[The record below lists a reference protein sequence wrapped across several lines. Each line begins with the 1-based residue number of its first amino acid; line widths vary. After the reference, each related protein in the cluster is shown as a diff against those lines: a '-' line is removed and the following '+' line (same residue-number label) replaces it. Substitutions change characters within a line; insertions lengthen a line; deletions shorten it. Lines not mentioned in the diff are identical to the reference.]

1 MNKELKRVSIVVLLM
16 FVALFGSSSVIQVV
30 EADALRADSRN
41 TRTTLD
47 SFSAQRGPILVDGV
61 PIAESTPVDDDFSFL
76 RQYSNGPL
84 YAPVTGYF
92 TLGQGS
98 TGIERA
104 LNDYLSG
111 TSNSQFFDQINSI
124 FTGQDPKGDAVELT
138 IDPNL
143 QQVAYDAL
151 GNNSGSVVALDP
163 KTGAILAMVS
173 KASFDPNLLAVHD
186 TDQVLTAYDTLINDP
201 AEPLANRAIAGD
213 LYTPGSVFKLVV
225 AAAAIDSGRYT
236 SESEFP
242 NPSSLTLPQS
252 SSVIT
257 NSEGGTCTG
266 TETVTIA
273 TALRL
278 SCNIP
283 FAELG
288 LELGYDTIS
297 AKAKEFGF
305 ESILEIPMSA
315 TPSVYPQTDS
325 DAQLML
331 SSFGQASVRVTPLQI
346 AMVSAAIA
354 NDGMLMQPTL
364 IESILAPDLTVREEL
379 QPSVYNTP
387 MTSETAETMTQMM
400 VAAVSN
406 GGGGNARISGVNVA
420 GKTGTA
426 ENGDGAPFTLWF
438 TGFAPA
444 EDPQVVVAVVVEN
457 GGGLG
462 QSGFGNSVAAP
473 IAKKVLEAV
482 LNK

>member
-1 MNKELKRVSIVVLLM
+1 VNKELKRVSIVVLLM

-30 EADALRADSRN
+30 EADSLSADPRN
-41 TRTTLD
+41 QRTILD

-84 YAPVTGYF
+84 YAPITGYF
-92 TLGQGS
+92 TLNQGT
-98 TGIERA
+98 TGIESA

-111 TSNSQFFDQINSI
+111 TSNAQFFDQINAI

-138 IDPNL
+138 IDANL
-143 QQVAYDAL
+143 QQVAWDAL
-151 GNNSGSVVALDP
+151 GANSGSVVALNP
-163 KTGAILAMVS
+163 KTGAIMAMVS
-173 KASFDPNLLAVHD
+173 KGSFDPNALAVHD
-186 TDQVLTAYDTLINDP
+186 NNQVLEAYNTLINDP
-201 AEPLANRAIAGD
+201 ADPLANRAIAGD

-225 AAAAIDSGRYT
+225 AAAAIDSGQFT
-236 SESEFP
+236 AESEFP
-242 NPSSLTLPQS
+242 NPGTLTLPGS

-257 NSEGGTCTG
+257 NSEGGSCG
-266 TETVTIA
+266 GGATVTLA

-288 LELGYDTIS
+288 LAVGYDAIS

-305 ESILEIPMSA
+305 DSSIDVPMST
-315 TPSVYPQTDS
+315 TPSVYPQTES
-325 DAQLML
+325 DAQQML

-364 IESILAPDLTVREEL
+364 VESILAPDLTVREEL

-387 MTSETAETMTQMM
+387 MTSETAETVTQMM
-400 VAAVSN
+400 ISAVSN
-406 GGGGNARISGVNVA
+406 GVGGNARISGVNVA

-426 ENGDGAPFTLWF
+426 ENGDGEPYTLWF

-462 QSGFGNSVAAP
+462 RSGFGNSVAAP

>member
-1 MNKELKRVSIVVLLM
+1 VNKELKRVSIVVLLM
-16 FVALFGSSSVIQVV
+16 FIALFGSSSVIQVV
-30 EADALRADSRN
+30 EADSLGADTRN
-41 TRTTLD
+41 VRTLYD
-47 SFSAQRGPILVDGV
+47 SFSAQRGPILIDGV
-61 PIAESTPVDDDFSFL
+61 PIAESTPVDDNFRYL
-76 RQYSNGPL
+76 RVYSNGPL

-92 TLGQGS
+92 TLNQGT
-98 TGIERA
+98 TGVEGA

-111 TSNSQFFDQINSI
+111 TSNAQFFDQINSI
-124 FTGQDPKGDAVELT
+124 LTGQAPKGDAVELT

-143 QQVAYDAL
+143 QQVAWDAL

-173 KASFDPNLLAVHD
+173 KASFDPNALAVHD
-186 TDQVLTAYDTLINDP
+186 TKAVLSAYQALNADP
-201 AEPLANRAIAGD
+201 ADPLANRAIAGD

-225 AAAAIDSGRYT
+225 ASAAIDSGQFT
-236 SESEFP
+236 ADSEFP
-242 NPSSLTLPQS
+242 NPGSLTLPGS

-257 NSEGGTCTG
+257 NSEGGSCG
-266 TETVTIA
+266 GGATVSIA

-288 LELGYDTIS
+288 LAVGYDAIN

-305 ESILEIPMSA
+305 GSSLDIPMGT

-325 DAQLML
+325 DAQQML

-354 NDGMLMQPTL
+354 NDGTLMQPTL
-364 IESILAPDLTVREEL
+364 IESILAPDLTVRQQL
-379 QPSVYNTP
+379 QPTVYNTP
-387 MTSETAETMTQMM
+387 MTSETAETLTQMM
-400 VAAVSN
+400 ISAVSN
-406 GGGGNARISGVNVA
+406 GVGGNARISGVNVA

-426 ENGDGAPFTLWF
+426 ENGEGDPYTLWF

>member
-16 FVALFGSSSVIQVV
+16 FVALFTSSSVIQVV
-30 EADALRADSRN
+30 EADSLGSDPRN
-41 TRTTLD
+41 VRTLYD

-61 PIAESTPVDDDFSFL
+61 PIAESTPVDDNFAYL
-76 RQYSNGPL
+76 RVYANGPL

-92 TLGQGS
+92 TLNQGT

-104 LNDYLSG
+104 LNDSLSG

-124 FTGQDPKGDAVELT
+124 LTGQAPKGDAVETT
-138 IDPNL
+138 IDGNL
-143 QQVAYDAL
+143 QQVAWDAL
-151 GNNSGSVVALDP
+151 GNNSGSVVAINP

-173 KASFDPNLLAVHD
+173 KPSYDPNLLAVHD
-186 TDQVLTAYDTLINDP
+186 TTQVLSAYDALINDP
-201 AEPLANRAIAGD
+201 GDPLANRAIAGD

-225 AAAAIDSGRYT
+225 ASAAIDSGKYT
-236 SESEFP
+236 ADSEFP
-242 NPSSLTLPQS
+242 NPGSLTLPGS

-257 NSEGGTCTG
+257 NSEGGSCG
-266 TETVTIA
+266 GGANVSIA

-288 LELGYDTIS
+288 LALGYDTIS

-305 ESILEIPMSA
+305 DSSIDMPMST
-315 TPSVYPQTDS
+315 TPSVYPPTES
-325 DAQLML
+325 DAQQML
-331 SSFGQASVRVTPLQI
+331 SAFGQASVRVTPLQI

-354 NDGMLMQPTL
+354 NDGKLMQPTL
-364 IESILAPDLTVREEL
+364 VESILAPDLTVREKLE
-379 QPSVYNTP
+379 PTVYNTP
-387 MTSETAETMTQMM
+387 MTSETAETLTQMM
-400 VAAVSN
+400 ISAVSS
-406 GGGGNARISGVNVA
+406 GVGTNARISGVNVA

-426 ENGDGAPFTLWF
+426 ENGDGEPYTLWF

-444 EDPQVVVAVVVEN
+444 EDPEVVVAVVVEN

>member
-1 MNKELKRVSIVVLLM
+1 VNKELKRVSIVVLLM
-16 FVALFGSSSVIQVV
+16 FIALFGSSSVIQVV
-30 EADALRADSRN
+30 EADSLGADTRN
-41 TRTTLD
+41 VRTLYD
-47 SFSAQRGPILVDGV
+47 SFSAQRGPILIDGV
-61 PIAESTPVDDDFSFL
+61 PIAESTPVDDNFRYL
-76 RQYSNGPL
+76 RVYSNGPL

-92 TLGQGS
+92 TLNQGT
-98 TGIERA
+98 TGVEGA

-111 TSNSQFFDQINSI
+111 TSNAQFFDQINSI
-124 FTGQDPKGDAVELT
+124 LTGQAPKGDAVELT
-138 IDPNL
+138 IDANL
-143 QQVAYDAL
+143 QQVAWDAL

-173 KASFDPNLLAVHD
+173 KASFDPNALAVHD
-186 TDQVLTAYDTLINDP
+186 TKAVLSAYQALNDDP
-201 AEPLANRAIAGD
+201 ADPLANRAIAGD

-225 AAAAIDSGRYT
+225 ASAAIDSGQFT
-236 SESEFP
+236 ADSEFP
-242 NPSSLTLPQS
+242 NPGSLTLPGS
-252 SSVIT
+252 NSVIT
-257 NSEGGTCTG
+257 NSEGGSCG
-266 TETVTIA
+266 GGATVSIA

-288 LELGYDTIS
+288 LAVGYDAIN

-305 ESILEIPMSA
+305 GSSLDIPMGT

-325 DAQLML
+325 DAQQML

-354 NDGMLMQPTL
+354 NDGTLMQPTL
-364 IESILAPDLTVREEL
+364 IESILAPDLTVRQQL
-379 QPSVYNTP
+379 QPTVYNTP
-387 MTSETAETMTQMM
+387 MTSETAETLTQMM
-400 VAAVSN
+400 ISAVSN
-406 GGGGNARISGVNVA
+406 GVGTNARISGVNVA

-426 ENGDGAPFTLWF
+426 ENGEGDPYTLWF

-473 IAKKVLEAV
+473 IAKTVLEAV

>member
-1 MNKELKRVSIVVLLM
+1 VNKELKRVSIVVLLM
-16 FVALFGSSSVIQVV
+16 FIALFGSSSVIQVV
-30 EADALRADSRN
+30 EADSLGADTRN
-41 TRTTLD
+41 VRTLYD
-47 SFSAQRGPILVDGV
+47 SFSAQRGPILIDGV
-61 PIAESTPVDDDFSFL
+61 PIAESTPVDDNFRYL
-76 RQYSNGPL
+76 RVYSNGPL

-92 TLGQGS
+92 TLNQGT
-98 TGIERA
+98 TGVEGA

-111 TSNSQFFDQINSI
+111 TSNAQFFDQINSI
-124 FTGQDPKGDAVELT
+124 LTGQAPKGDAVELT
-138 IDPNL
+138 IDANL
-143 QQVAYDAL
+143 QQVAWDAL

-173 KASFDPNLLAVHD
+173 KASFDPNALAVHD
-186 TDQVLTAYDTLINDP
+186 TKAVLSAYQALNDDP
-201 AEPLANRAIAGD
+201 ADPLANRAIAGD

-225 AAAAIDSGRYT
+225 ASAAIDSGQFT
-236 SESEFP
+236 ADSEFP
-242 NPSSLTLPQS
+242 NPGSLTLPGS
-252 SSVIT
+252 NSVIT
-257 NSEGGTCTG
+257 NSEGGSCG
-266 TETVTIA
+266 GGATVSIA

-288 LELGYDTIS
+288 LAVGYDAIN

-305 ESILEIPMSA
+305 GSSLDIPMGT

-325 DAQLML
+325 DAQQML

-354 NDGMLMQPTL
+354 NDGTLMQPTL
-364 IESILAPDLTVREEL
+364 IESILAPDLTVRQQL
-379 QPSVYNTP
+379 QPTVYNTP
-387 MTSETAETMTQMM
+387 MTSETAETLTQMM
-400 VAAVSN
+400 ISAVSN
-406 GGGGNARISGVNVA
+406 GVGTNARISGVNVA

-426 ENGDGAPFTLWF
+426 ENADGAPYTLWF

>member
-1 MNKELKRVSIVVLLM
+1 VNKELKRVSIVVLLM
-16 FVALFGSSSVIQVV
+16 FIALFGSSSVIQVV
-30 EADALRADSRN
+30 EADSLGADTRN
-41 TRTTLD
+41 VRTLYD
-47 SFSAQRGPILVDGV
+47 SFSAQRGPILIDGV
-61 PIAESTPVDDDFSFL
+61 PIAESTPVDDNFRYL
-76 RQYSNGPL
+76 RVYSNGPL

-92 TLGQGS
+92 TLNQGT
-98 TGIERA
+98 TGVEGA

-111 TSNSQFFDQINSI
+111 TSNAQFFDQINSI
-124 FTGQDPKGDAVELT
+124 LTGQAPKGDAVELT
-138 IDPNL
+138 IDANL
-143 QQVAYDAL
+143 QQVAWDAL

-173 KASFDPNLLAVHD
+173 KASFDPNALAVHD
-186 TDQVLTAYDTLINDP
+186 TKAVLSAYQALNDDP
-201 AEPLANRAIAGD
+201 ADPLANRAIAGD

-225 AAAAIDSGRYT
+225 ASAAIDSGQFT
-236 SESEFP
+236 ADSEFP
-242 NPSSLTLPQS
+242 NPGSLTLPGS
-252 SSVIT
+252 NSVIT
-257 NSEGGTCTG
+257 NSEGGSCG
-266 TETVTIA
+266 GGATVSIA

-288 LELGYDTIS
+288 LAVGYDAIN

-305 ESILEIPMSA
+305 GSSLDIPMGT

-325 DAQLML
+325 EAQQML

-354 NDGMLMQPTL
+354 NDGTLMQPTL
-364 IESILAPDLTVREEL
+364 IESILAPDLTVRQQL
-379 QPSVYNTP
+379 QPTVYNTP
-387 MTSETAETMTQMM
+387 MTSETAETLTQMM
-400 VAAVSN
+400 ISAVSN
-406 GGGGNARISGVNVA
+406 GVGTNARISGVNVA

-426 ENGDGAPFTLWF
+426 ENGEGDPYTLWF

>member
-16 FVALFGSSSVIQVV
+16 FVALFTSSSVIQVV
-30 EADALRADSRN
+30 AADELRADARN

-47 SFSAQRGPILVDGV
+47 SFSTKRGPILVDGV
-61 PIAESTPVDDDFSFL
+61 PIAQSDPVDGDVPYQ
-76 RQYSNGPL
+76 RVYSNGPL

-92 TLGQGS
+92 TLNQGT
-98 TGIERA
+98 TGIEGA
-104 LNDYLSG
+104 LNDTLSG
-111 TSNSQFFDQINSI
+111 TSNAQFFDQINRL
-124 FTGQDPKGDAVELT
+124 FTGATPTGDAVELT
-138 IDPNL
+138 IDGGL
-143 QQVAYDAL
+143 QQVAWDAL
-151 GNNSGSVVALDP
+151 GENAGSVVALDP

-173 KASFDPNLLAVHD
+173 KPSFDPNLLAVHN
-186 TDQVLTAYDTLINDP
+186 TPQVLETYDALTADP
-201 AEPLANRAIAGD
+201 AKPLANRAIAGD

-225 AAAAIDSGRYT
+225 ASAALASGSYT
-236 SESEFP
+236 ADTEFP
-242 NPSSLTLPQS
+242 NPPSLTLPGS

-257 NSEGGTCTG
+257 NSEGGACG
-266 TETVTIA
+266 GAPTVTIA
-273 TALRL
+273 TAFRL

-288 LELGYDTIS
+288 LALGYDAIEKQ
-297 AKAKEFGF
+297 AALFGF
-305 ESILEIPMSA
+305 GSSMDVPMST
-315 TPSVYPQTDS
+315 TPSVYPQTES

-354 NDGMLMQPTL
+354 NDGALMQPTL
-364 IESILAPDLTVREEL
+364 IESILAPDLTVKETL
-379 QPSVYNTP
+379 QPTVYNTP

-400 VAAVSN
+400 TSAVSN
-406 GGGGNARISGVNVA
+406 GVGGNARISGVNVA

-426 ENGDGAPFTLWF
+426 ETGPGEPYTLWF

-444 EDPQVVVAVVVEN
+444 EDPEVVVAVVVEN

>member
-16 FVALFGSSSVIQVV
+16 FVALFTSSSVIQVV
-30 EADALRADSRN
+30 AADELRADARN

-47 SFSAQRGPILVDGV
+47 SFSTKRGPILVDGV
-61 PIAESTPVDDDFSFL
+61 PIAQSDPVDGDVPYQ
-76 RQYSNGPL
+76 RVYSNGPL

-92 TLGQGS
+92 TLNQGT
-98 TGIERA
+98 TGIEGA
-104 LNDYLSG
+104 LNDTLSG
-111 TSNSQFFDQINSI
+111 TSNAQFFDQINRL
-124 FTGQDPKGDAVELT
+124 FTGATPTGDAVELT
-138 IDPNL
+138 IDGGL
-143 QQVAYDAL
+143 QQVAWDAL
-151 GNNSGSVVALDP
+151 GDNAGSVVALDP

-173 KASFDPNLLAVHD
+173 KPSFDPNMLAVHD
-186 TDQVLTAYDTLINDP
+186 TPQVLETYDALTADP
-201 AEPLANRAIAGD
+201 AKPLANRAIAGD

-225 AAAAIDSGRYT
+225 ASAALASGSYT
-236 SESEFP
+236 ADSEFP
-242 NPSSLTLPQS
+242 NPGSLTLPGS

-257 NSEGGTCTG
+257 NSEGGSCG
-266 TETVTIA
+266 GAATVTIA
-273 TALRL
+273 TAFRL

-288 LELGYDTIS
+288 LALGYDAIEKQ
-297 AKAKEFGF
+297 AALFGF
-305 ESILEIPMSA
+305 GSSLDVPMST

-354 NDGMLMQPTL
+354 NDGALMQPTL
-364 IESILAPDLTVREEL
+364 IESILAPDLTVKETL
-379 QPSVYNTP
+379 QPTVYNTP

-400 VAAVSN
+400 TSAVSN
-406 GGGGNARISGVNVA
+406 GVGGNARISGVNVA

-426 ENGDGAPFTLWF
+426 ETGPGEPYTLWF

-444 EDPQVVVAVVVEN
+444 EDPEVVVAVVVEN

>member
-1 MNKELKRVSIVVLLM
+1 VNKELKRVSIVVLLM
-16 FVALFGSSSVIQVV
+16 FIALFGSSSVIQVV
-30 EADALRADSRN
+30 EADSLGADTRN
-41 TRTTLD
+41 VRTLYD
-47 SFSAQRGPILVDGV
+47 SFSAQRGPILIDGV
-61 PIAESTPVDDDFSFL
+61 PIAESTPVDDNFRYL
-76 RQYSNGPL
+76 RVYSNGPL

-92 TLGQGS
+92 TLNQGT
-98 TGIERA
+98 TGVEGA

-111 TSNSQFFDQINSI
+111 TSNAQFFDQINSI
-124 FTGQDPKGDAVELT
+124 LTGQAPKGDAVELT

-143 QQVAYDAL
+143 QQVAWDAL

-173 KASFDPNLLAVHD
+173 KASFDPNALAVHD
-186 TDQVLTAYDTLINDP
+186 TKAVLSAYQALNDDP
-201 AEPLANRAIAGD
+201 ADPLANRAIAGD

-225 AAAAIDSGRYT
+225 ASAAIDSGQFT
-236 SESEFP
+236 ADSEFP
-242 NPSSLTLPQS
+242 NPGSLTLPGS

-257 NSEGGTCTG
+257 NSEGGSCG
-266 TETVTIA
+266 GGATVSIA

-288 LELGYDTIS
+288 LAVGYDAIN

-305 ESILEIPMSA
+305 GSSLDIPMGT

-325 DAQLML
+325 EAQQML

-354 NDGMLMQPTL
+354 NDGTLMQPTL
-364 IESILAPDLTVREEL
+364 IESILAPDLTVRQQL
-379 QPSVYNTP
+379 QPTVYNTP
-387 MTSETAETMTQMM
+387 MTSETAETLTQMM
-400 VAAVSN
+400 ISAVSN
-406 GGGGNARISGVNVA
+406 GVGGNARISGVNVA

-426 ENGDGAPFTLWF
+426 ENGEGDPYTLWF

>member
-16 FVALFGSSSVIQVV
+16 FVALFTSSSVIQVV
-30 EADALRADSRN
+30 AADELRADARN

-47 SFSAQRGPILVDGV
+47 SFSTKRGPILVDGV
-61 PIAESTPVDDDFSFL
+61 PIAQSDPVDGDVPYQ
-76 RQYSNGPL
+76 RVYSNGPL

-92 TLGQGS
+92 TLNQGT
-98 TGIERA
+98 TGIEGA
-104 LNDYLSG
+104 LNDTLSG
-111 TSNSQFFDQINSI
+111 TSNAQFFDQINRL
-124 FTGQDPKGDAVELT
+124 FTGATPTGDAVELT
-138 IDPNL
+138 IDGGL
-143 QQVAYDAL
+143 QQVAWDAL
-151 GNNSGSVVALDP
+151 GENAGSVVALDP

-173 KASFDPNLLAVHD
+173 KPSFDPNLLAVHN
-186 TDQVLTAYDTLINDP
+186 TPQVLETYDALTADP
-201 AEPLANRAIAGD
+201 AKPLANRAIAGD

-225 AAAAIDSGRYT
+225 ASAALASGSYT
-236 SESEFP
+236 ADSEFP
-242 NPSSLTLPQS
+242 NPPSLTLPGS

-257 NSEGGTCTG
+257 NSEGGACG
-266 TETVTIA
+266 GAPTVTIA
-273 TALRL
+273 TAFRL

-288 LELGYDTIS
+288 LALGYDAIEKQ
-297 AKAKEFGF
+297 AALFGF
-305 ESILEIPMSA
+305 GSSMDVPMST
-315 TPSVYPQTDS
+315 TPSVYPQTES

-354 NDGMLMQPTL
+354 NDGALMQPTL
-364 IESILAPDLTVREEL
+364 IESILAPDLTVKETL
-379 QPSVYNTP
+379 QPTVYNTP

-400 VAAVSN
+400 TSAVSN
-406 GGGGNARISGVNVA
+406 GVGGNARISGVNVA

-426 ENGDGAPFTLWF
+426 ETGPGEPYTLWF

-444 EDPQVVVAVVVEN
+444 EDPEVVVAVVVEN

>member
-1 MNKELKRVSIVVLLM
+1 VNKELKRVSIVVLLM
-16 FVALFGSSSVIQVV
+16 FIALFGSSSVIQVV
-30 EADALRADSRN
+30 EADSLGADTRN
-41 TRTTLD
+41 VRTLYD
-47 SFSAQRGPILVDGV
+47 SFSAQRGPILIDGV
-61 PIAESTPVDDDFSFL
+61 PIAESTPVDDNFRYL
-76 RQYSNGPL
+76 RVYSNGPL

-92 TLGQGS
+92 TLNQGT
-98 TGIERA
+98 TGVEGA

-111 TSNSQFFDQINSI
+111 TSNAQFFDQINSI
-124 FTGQDPKGDAVELT
+124 LTGQAPKGDAVELT
-138 IDPNL
+138 IDANL
-143 QQVAYDAL
+143 QQVAWDAL

-173 KASFDPNLLAVHD
+173 KASFDPNALAVHD
-186 TDQVLTAYDTLINDP
+186 TKAVLSAYQALNDDP
-201 AEPLANRAIAGD
+201 ADPLANRAIAGD

-225 AAAAIDSGRYT
+225 ASAAIDSGQFT
-236 SESEFP
+236 ADSEFP
-242 NPSSLTLPQS
+242 NPGSLTLPGS
-252 SSVIT
+252 NSVIT
-257 NSEGGTCTG
+257 NSEGGSCG
-266 TETVTIA
+266 GGATVSIA

-288 LELGYDTIS
+288 LAVGYDAIN

-305 ESILEIPMSA
+305 GSSLDIPMGT

-325 DAQLML
+325 DAQQML

-354 NDGMLMQPTL
+354 NDGTLMQPTL
-364 IESILAPDLTVREEL
+364 IESILAPDLTVRQQL
-379 QPSVYNTP
+379 QPTVYNTP
-387 MTSETAETMTQMM
+387 MTSETAETLTQMM
-400 VAAVSN
+400 ISAVSN
-406 GGGGNARISGVNVA
+406 GVGTNARISGVNVA

-426 ENGDGAPFTLWF
+426 ENGEGDPYTLWF